1 MRNPS
6 ILVLEDVLPRDVIV
20 YVLDKYFEYP
30 KKKKTPPVSPS
41 FQREVRKIQLSP
53 KYRTAM
59 YMRGLEDFCLD

>member
-6 ILVLEDVLPRDVIV
+6 VQLLESILPQDVIHV
-20 YVLDKYFEYP
+20 IDKFFEYP

-41 FQREVRKIQLSP
+41 FQKEIKKIQLSP
-53 KYRTAM
+53 KTKSAM